1 MDFLNEKEKTGNNI
15 NNDNASNETNIKE
28 KENKEGFQTKGGK
41 HMNEKQKEFYK
52 LYSKGGEEME
62 GKSWLEIVKQNE
74 VATNTTHGN
83 ACNET
88 NVKEE
93 EKE

>member
-1 MDFLNEKEKTGNNI
+1 
-15 NNDNASNETNIKE
+15 
-28 KENKEGFQTKGGK
+28 
-41 HMNEKQKEFYK
+41 MNEKQKEFYK

-74 VATNTTHGN
+74 DATNTTHGN